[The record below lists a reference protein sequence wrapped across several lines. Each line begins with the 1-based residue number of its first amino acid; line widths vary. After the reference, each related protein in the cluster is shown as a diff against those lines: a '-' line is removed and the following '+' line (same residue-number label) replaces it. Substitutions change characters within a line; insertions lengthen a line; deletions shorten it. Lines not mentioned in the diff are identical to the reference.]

1 LGDTVL
7 KQPLEKDVVFQSPLF
22 QSPLFLLPLLQ
33 LPLFQLPLFQLPL
46 FLLPLLL
53 SPLFLLPLL
62 QLPLLQRPVQD
73 FPVFTISR
81 TSAQGISRT
90 ISNLFVAHLLSPSAT
105 VPWAIT
111 SATWLFGSKS

>member
-1 LGDTVL
+1 L
-7 KQPLEKDVVFQSPLF
+7 PLFLSPLFLLPLFQSPLF
-22 QSPLFLLPLLQ
+22 QSPLFLLPL
-33 LPLFQLPLFQLPL
+33 FQS
-46 FLLPLLL
+46 PLLQ
-53 SPLFLLPLL
+53 SPLF
-62 QLPLLQRPVQD
+62 QRPVQA

-90 ISNLFVAHLLSPSAT
+90 ISNLFVAHLFSSSAT